1 MGKGNNG
8 RYLDSSQSM
17 QRLFQHHFFSLLDKY
32 FEPPPFPL
40 DMRSNRK
47 RRGLLALRGKSIV
60 KPVGE
65 VICIRK
71 FYLPGIP
78 IMWRHN
84 GGFPSIHWKRRA
96 KYKMATTIENDS
108 DYFLQ
113 ENPYPISTF
122 HQLFDAERQGHYCK
136 GTKMSN
142 TYFYLKVS

>member
-1 MGKGNNG
+1 
-8 RYLDSSQSM
+8 
-17 QRLFQHHFFSLLDKY
+17 
-32 FEPPPFPL
+32 
-40 DMRSNRK
+40 
-47 RRGLLALRGKSIV
+47 
-60 KPVGE
+60 
-65 VICIRK
+65 
-71 FYLPGIP
+71 
-78 IMWRHN
+78 MWRHN

-142 TYFYLKVS
+142 TYFLFESVVIWSLNLQKMRSSSLDLFTGCVGLHTLTDKCIDS